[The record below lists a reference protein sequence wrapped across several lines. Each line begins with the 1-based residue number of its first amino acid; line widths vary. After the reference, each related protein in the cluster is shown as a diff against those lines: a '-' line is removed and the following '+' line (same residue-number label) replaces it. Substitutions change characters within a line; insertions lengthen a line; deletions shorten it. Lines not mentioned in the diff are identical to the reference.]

1 MSSATNILSVLI
13 VTYQSLNEIVGCLE
27 SIPSTLSQGA
37 VEVIL
42 VDNDS
47 GDGTAE
53 LVEQKFR
60 HVTLIRAG
68 GNLGFSRSNNLAFA
82 RSTGQV
88 ILYLNPDTIVNPDAL
103 ESCLTRVINEPNL
116 GIISPKLVQG
126 DGTLDLACRRSIPS
140 IWDGFTR
147 ATGLAKFFPKVRLFA
162 GYNLTYLPDN
172 ETYPVGCVNGAFMM
186 VRRNVLDQIGLL
198 DEQFFMYGED
208 LDLCYRCQQ
217 AGFQVIYDG
226 RHTIVHL
233 KGQSSAKNYRAAS
246 RQIFIA
252 TEQFYQKNFNPRN
265 SYLTRLKYRSLFF
278 LWRALAKTIAV
289 LIGYKRSRPL

>member
-13 VTYQSLNEIVGCLE
+13 VTYQSVNEIVGCLG
-27 SIPSTLSQGA
+27 SIPFTLSLGL
-37 VEVIL
+37 VEVVL

-47 GDGTAE
+47 NDGTAE
-53 LVEQKFR
+53 LVEKQFP

-88 ILYLNPDTIVNPDAL
+88 ILYLNPDTIVNTPAL
-103 ESCLTRVINEPNL
+103 ESCLTRIINEPSI

-162 GYNLTYLPDN
+162 GYNLTFLPEN

-186 VRRNVLDQIGLL
+186 VRRDVLDQIGLL

-217 AGFQVIYDG
+217 ARFQVIYDG
-226 RHTIVHL
+226 RHTIIHL

-265 SYLTRLKYRSLFF
+265 SVLTRWKYHSLFL

>member
-13 VTYQSLNEIVGCLE
+13 VTYQSVNEIVGCLE
-27 SIPSTLSQGA
+27 SIPSTLSLGS
-37 VEVIL
+37 VEVVL

-53 LVEQKFR
+53 LVEKQFP

-68 GNLGFSRSNNLAFA
+68 GNLGFSRSNNLAFV

-88 ILYLNPDTIVNPDAL
+88 ILYLNPDTVVNTSAL
-103 ESCLTRVINEPNL
+103 ESCLTRIINEPNI

-147 ATGLAKFFPKVRLFA
+147 ATGLAKFFPKVRPFA
-162 GYNLTYLPDN
+162 GYNLTFLPED

-186 VRRNVLDQIGLL
+186 VRRSVLDQIGLL

-226 RHTIVHL
+226 RHTIIHL

-246 RQIFIA
+246 RQIFVA

-265 SYLTRLKYRSLFF
+265 SALTRWKYRSLFF